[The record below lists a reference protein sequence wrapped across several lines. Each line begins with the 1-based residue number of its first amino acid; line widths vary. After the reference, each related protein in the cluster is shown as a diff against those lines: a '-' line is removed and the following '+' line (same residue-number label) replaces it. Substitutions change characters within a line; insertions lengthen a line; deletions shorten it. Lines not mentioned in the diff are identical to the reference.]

1 MRFSSPLA
9 AHFDFR
15 PGAGAVFERRAPLPW
30 ALRGLLCARCAVRF
44 QNQDRPCG
52 SVGGARYWT
61 GTALHLRC
69 LRAGPG
75 GPGRDARYCAL
86 LCAFRRQFQAR
97 PGAAVQSA
105 IPDEVLSES
114 APLAG
119 LARRRWQRGVLLDR
133 GTSAPLAAV
142 VGPGPDALAGGRDS
156 ARGFLCAFHRRL
168 RLQAWSEAG
177 GEARQY

>member
-1 MRFSSPLA
+1 MRATVRFS
-9 AHFDFR
+9 
-15 PGAGAVFERRAPLPW
+15 APF
-30 ALRGLLCARCAVRF
+30 V
-44 QNQDRPCG
+44 
-52 SVGGARYWT
+52 
-61 GTALHLRC
+61 
-69 LRAGPG
+69 
-75 GPGRDARYCAL
+75 
-86 LCAFRRQFQAR
+86 QAR
-97 PGAAVQSA
+97 PGAAVESA
-105 IPDEVLSES
+105 LPDEVLSES